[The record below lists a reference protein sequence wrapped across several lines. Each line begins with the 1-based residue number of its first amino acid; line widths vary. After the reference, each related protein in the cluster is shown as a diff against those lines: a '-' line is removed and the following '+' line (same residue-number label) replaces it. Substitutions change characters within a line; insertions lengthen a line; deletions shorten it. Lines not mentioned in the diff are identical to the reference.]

1 MIVAIDGPAGAG
13 KSTIASKVAEKTGF
27 FYLNTG
33 SFYRALTYEVIKEKI
48 NISDKDAIINAAEK
62 HKIELINKRIH
73 LNGTDVENFLRSDA
87 VDALVAQ
94 ISAIT
99 EVRHIINK
107 HIQKAA
113 KNNDI
118 IAEGRDMTTVVFP
131 NAEVKIYLDASIEN
145 RAKRR
150 LDQGTSV
157 KTLEEIKENI
167 KTRDNI
173 DKNKE
178 FGKLKI
184 SEDAIYLNSSDL
196 TIDEVCEKVL
206 SEIDKKAAKRP

>member
-33 SFYRALTYEVIKEKI
+33 NFYRALTYAIINEKI
-48 NISDKDAIINAAEK
+48 DISDKNAIIKLSEK
-62 HKIELINKRIH
+62 RKIEIVNKRIH
-73 LNGTDVENFLRSDA
+73 LDGCDVENFLHSDA
-87 VDALVAQ
+87 IDAIVAQ

-99 EVRHIINK
+99 EVRYRINEQ
-107 HIQKAA
+107 IQKAA
-113 KNNDI
+113 KNNNI

-131 NAEVKIYLDASIEN
+131 NADVKVYLDASIEK

-150 LDQGTSV
+150 LDQGTSA
-157 KTLEEIKENI
+157 KTLEEIEENI

-196 TIDEVCEKVL
+196 TIDEVCERVFT
-206 SEIDKKAAKRP
+206 EINKKRLI

>member
-13 KSTIASKVAEKTGF
+13 KSTVASKVAEKTGF

-33 SFYRALTYEVIKEKI
+33 NFYRALTYALIKNKI
-48 NISDKDAIINAAEK
+48 DISDKDRVIKAAQK
-62 HKIELINKRIH
+62 HKIEIINKKVY
-73 LNGTDVENFLRSDA
+73 LDGTDVEDLLHTDA
-87 VDALVAQ
+87 VDTIVAQ
-94 ISAIT
+94 VSAIT
-99 EVRHIINK
+99 EVRHKINEQ
-107 HIQKAA
+107 IQKAA
-113 KNNDI
+113 KNNNI

-131 NAEVKIYLDASIEN
+131 NAGVKIYLDASIDK

-150 LDQGTSV
+150 LGQGTSA
-157 KTLEEIKENI
+157 KSLDEIEKNIKE
-167 KTRDNI
+167 RDDI

-196 TIDEVCEKVL
+196 TIDEVCDKVL
-206 SEIDKKAAKRP
+206 SEINKKGYYN

>member
-33 SFYRALTYEVIKEKI
+33 SFYRALTYAVIREDI
-48 NISDKDAIINAAEK
+48 SISDKNSVIKASEK
-62 HKIELINKRIH
+62 HKIEVINKRIH
-73 LNGTDVENFLRSDA
+73 LDGKDVEDFLRSDA
-87 VDALVAQ
+87 VDANVAQ
-94 ISAIT
+94 VSAIT
-99 EVRHIINK
+99 EVRYKINEQ
-107 HIQKAA
+107 IQKAA
-113 KNNDI
+113 KNYDI

-131 NAEVKIYLDASIEN
+131 NADVKIYLDASIEK

-167 KTRDNI
+167 ETRDNI
-173 DKNKE
+173 DQNKE

-184 SEDAIYLNSSDL
+184 SEDAIYLNTSDL
-196 TIDEVCEKVL
+196 TIDEVCDKVV
-206 SEIDKKAAKRP
+206 SEINKKVN

>member
-33 SFYRALTYEVIKEKI
+33 NFYRALSYIIIQEKI
-48 NISDKDAIINAAEK
+48 DISDKDAVIKAAEK
-62 HKIELINKRIH
+62 HKIGIINKKVH
-73 LNGTDVENFLRSDA
+73 LDGKDVENFLRSDA
-87 VDALVAQ
+87 VDAIVAQ
-94 ISAIT
+94 VSAIT
-99 EVRHIINK
+99 EVRHIINEQ
-107 HIQKAA
+107 IQKAA

-131 NAEVKIYLDASIEN
+131 NAEVKIYLDASIEK

-157 KTLEEIKENI
+157 KSLEEIEENI
-167 KTRDNI
+167 KTRDYI
-173 DKNKE
+173 DTNKE
-178 FGKLKI
+178 YGNLKI

-206 SEIDKKAAKRP
+206 SEICKKGQLKS